1 MAINLEDYQELIESL
16 SPELQESL
24 HSAWHDATKV
34 FSARGLDNY
43 LKGAAALK
51 TLGKGDDL
59 IVAWINHAPLV
70 AKEIGEDVVPD
81 LIQTALELASKT
93 SGAVIELVLST
104 APTAAS
110 RLGDEILFRAYLQFL
125 NTLLSQAPR
134 GVRPMLEN
142 LEKLFSQLTLGGLR
156 RWALWGAHAHRTNYP
171 EQGSYFSLQSKESQ
185 AMLQKERK
193 GTLFID
199 VQRRI
204 NMYLRALWARDF
216 FMKPTSGDFET
227 REGHRPFV
235 EGYFIHLP
243 DAYDDFILP
252 ARPLQPIQPLAAL
265 SPTLPLHPQGVG
277 WGCKAAEAA
286 TTTHK
291 GREQSLLPP
300 QGEGWDGGGARAGS
314 GEGTRISGLS
324 MYRAA
329 AAHSAA
335 HIVYTRDPI
344 SAESLNPWQMAV
356 ISVIEDARVETLAVR
371 KFPGLKQRWS
381 ALHTIEPAQ
390 DSSAGDYLNRLARAL
405 LDEIYQDNDPWIAQG
420 RVLFKQA
427 AENLDTNQV
436 SWDIGVQLAHEFM
449 AKRIPFNPRT
459 DLLIAPYRDDNRYFW
474 EFEEFDFDKA
484 MAAGYDAPKQ
494 VRKHVS
500 LMEFANEIDVE
511 NAGDDAE
518 EIWVLGTELFPY
530 EDMGKS
536 YNELE
541 GREPVS
547 EPYHYSEWDYQIQLE
562 RPAWATVL
570 EKRSK
575 AGDLQL
581 IDDITSQHKR
591 TIGRLKFLLDALQ
604 PQGVT
609 RIRKLEDGDE
619 VDVNAAIRAMIDIR
633 MGQQPDPRIM
643 MRSVRKVRDI
653 SVMVLLDLSEST
665 NEKVS
670 GQDYSVLDLQR
681 QATVL
686 LADAINKIGD
696 PFAIHGFCSDGRH
709 NVEYSRFKDFDQP
722 YNDLPKSRLAGMSG
736 QLSTRMGAAIR
747 HAGHYLKQQKSA
759 KKLLL
764 VITDGEPAD
773 VDVRDP
779 QYLRYDTK
787 KAVEEMARCGVTT
800 FCMSLDPR
808 ADQYVSRIFG
818 ARNYMVV
825 DHVER
830 LPEKLPVL
838 YAGLTR

>member
-1 MAINLEDYQELIESL
+1 MSINLEDYRELTSSL

-24 HSAWHDATKV
+24 QAAWLEAGKV

-51 TLGKGDDL
+51 SLGKGDEL
-59 IVAWINHAPLV
+59 IAAWIDHAPLV

-81 LIQTALELASKT
+81 LVQTVLELASKT

-104 APTAAS
+104 APTAAN
-110 RLGDEILFRAYLQFL
+110 RLGDEILFRSYLQFL
-125 NTLLSQAPR
+125 NTLVSQAPR

-156 RWALWGAHAHRTNYP
+156 RWALWGAHAHRTDYP
-171 EQGSYFSLQSKESQ
+171 EQASYFSLQTRESL

-227 REGHRPFV
+227 REGYRPYI
-235 EGYFIHLP
+235 ESYFLHLP
-243 DAYDDFILP
+243 DAYDDFARGETRLP
-252 ARPLQPIQPLAAL
+252 
-265 SPTLPLHPQGVG
+265 
-277 WGCKAAEAA
+277 
-286 TTTHK
+286 
-291 GREQSLLPP
+291 
-300 QGEGWDGGGARAGS
+300 
-314 GEGTRISGLS
+314 GLE

-335 HIVYTRDPI
+335 HIVYTREPI
-344 SAESLNPWQMAV
+344 SAEALNPWQMAV
-356 ISVIEDARVETLAVR
+356 ISVIEDARVETLAIC
-371 KFPGLKQRWS
+371 KFPGLKHLWAQ
-381 ALHTIEPAQ
+381 LHTIEAHQ
-390 DSSAGDYLNRLARAL
+390 ATTAGDYLNRLARAL
-405 LDEIYQDNDPWIAQG
+405 LDDGYQDSDPWIAQG
-420 RVLFKQA
+420 CLLFKQA
-427 AENLDTNQV
+427 AERLDTNQA

-449 AKRIPFNPRT
+449 TRRIAFNPRS

-484 MAAGYDAPKQ
+484 MAAGYEAPKQ

-511 NAGDDAE
+511 TAGDDAQ

-536 YNELE
+536 FNELE
-541 GREPVS
+541 GKEPVS

-570 EKRSK
+570 EKRPK
-575 AGDLQL
+575 AGELQL
-581 IDDITSQHKR
+581 IDDIAAQHKR

-653 SVMVLLDLSEST
+653 SVMVLLDLSKST

-686 LADAINKIGD
+686 LADAIDRIGD

-709 NVEYSRFKDFDQP
+709 NVEYFRYKDFDQP
-722 YNDLPKSRLAGMSG
+722 YGELPKSRLAGMSG

-747 HAGHYLKQQKSA
+747 HAGHCLKLQKSA

-787 KAVEEMARCGVTT
+787 KAVEEMARSGVTT
-800 FCMSLDPR
+800 FCMSLDPK

-830 LPEKLPVL
+830 LPEKLPLL

>member
-1 MAINLEDYQELIESL
+1 MAINLEDYQELTDAL

-24 HSAWHDATKV
+24 RSAWQEAAKV

-51 TLGKGDDL
+51 SLGKGDEL
-59 IVAWINHAPLV
+59 VATWIDHAPLV
-70 AKEIGEDVVPD
+70 AKEVGEDIVPD
-81 LIQTALELASKT
+81 LIQVALALASKT

-104 APTAAS
+104 APTAAN
-110 RLGDEILFRAYLQFL
+110 RLGDEHLFRAYLQFL

-142 LEKLFSQLTLGGLR
+142 LEMLFSQLTLGGLR

-171 EQGSYFSLQSKESQ
+171 EQANYFSLQSKESL

-227 REGHRPFV
+227 REGYRPYV

-243 DAYDDFILP
+243 DAYDDLTF
-252 ARPLQPIQPLAAL
+252 
-265 SPTLPLHPQGVG
+265 
-277 WGCKAAEAA
+277 
-286 TTTHK
+286 
-291 GREQSLLPP
+291 
-300 QGEGWDGGGARAGS
+300 GE
-314 GEGTRISGLS
+314 TKVPGLS

-335 HIVYTRDPI
+335 HIVYTREPI
-344 SAESLNPWQMAV
+344 SAEALNPFQMAV

-371 KFPGLKQRWS
+371 KFPGLKQLWS
-381 ALHTIEPAQ
+381 QLHTIESGQ
-390 DSSAGDYLNRLARAL
+390 DNSAGDYLNRLARAL
-405 LDEIYQDNDPWIAQG
+405 LDEQYQDNDPWIAQG

-427 AENLDTNQV
+427 AERLDDNQT

-449 AKRIPFNPRT
+449 AKHITFNPRS
-459 DLLIAPYRDDNRYFW
+459 DLLTTPYRDDNRYFW
-474 EFEEFDFDKA
+474 EFEEFNFDKA
-484 MAAGYDAPKQ
+484 IAAGYEAPKQ

-500 LMEFANEIDVE
+500 LMELANEIEVE
-511 NAGDDAE
+511 NAGEDAE

-536 YNELE
+536 FNELE
-541 GREPVS
+541 GKEPVS

-570 EKRSK
+570 EKRAK
-575 AGDLQL
+575 VGDLQL
-581 IDDITSQHKR
+581 IDDIAAQHKP

-609 RIRKLEDGDE
+609 RIRKLEDGD
-619 VDVNAAIRAMIDIR
+619 DLDINAAISAMIDIR
-633 MGQQPDPRIM
+633 MVQQPDPRIM

-665 NEKVS
+665 NEKVA

-709 NVEYSRFKDFDQP
+709 NVEYFRYKDFEQP
-722 YNDLPKSRLAGMSG
+722 YNDVPKSRLAAMSG

-747 HAGHYLKQQKSA
+747 HAGHYLKLQKTS

-773 VDVRDP
+773 IDVRDP

-787 KAVEEMARCGVTT
+787 KAVEEMARSGVTT

-830 LPEKLPVL
+830 LPEKLPLL